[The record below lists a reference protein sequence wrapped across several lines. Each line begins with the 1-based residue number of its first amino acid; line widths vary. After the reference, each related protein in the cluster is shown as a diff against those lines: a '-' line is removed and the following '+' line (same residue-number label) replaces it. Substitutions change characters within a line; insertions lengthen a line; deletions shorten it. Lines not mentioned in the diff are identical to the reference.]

1 MPKKTLLPANVYTRL
16 RPISSGEVDGH
27 GVGEAVDKQL
37 AGFEEGAMLIK
48 TTRTGAVERFEFPKE
63 VIGPDSTQEQVFDT
77 VAPELLEGYLT
88 GDNNALLFAY
98 GQTGTGKTHTMFGPS
113 ASLASPT
120 PHEDWGLLPRVVNAS
135 LQHIAKN
142 TSKVF
147 KMTLSAVEFYCWAAW
162 DLNADVR
169 NLVTATPSGDIF
181 GHTSTEIASVAEIA
195 PFVERVYGNRKV
207 SKTKM
212 NAGSSRS
219 HVCIILTLY
228 QVNKAHGGEGA
239 DFVQTT
245 FSIVD
250 LAGSERPGK
259 TGAERVDTLTASLEA
274 KKALETGKE
283 LSTAAQGSLINMELT
298 FLTTAFNV
306 ATEAWQKGRAFKP
319 QTDWAPTLW
328 YLTGCCTGKARLGVV
343 VAISQSPQ
351 NGWETWFSCTWGAN
365 IAKLKAP
372 CNKQKP
378 TNICKAAKTTVKELE
393 AAEAA
398 LAKTD
403 LKSRSGAKFF
413 AFRQGMVAYCKQRLE
428 YLTALQ
434 EAAGWDATG
443 VEADETSDALMEIMA
458 LDIKRAFELFDRN
471 GDGTI
476 DKGELIAILSRGNG
490 LHTFPD
496 EASAAKVCDDILE
509 HFGVEGV
516 LHEEGF
522 VQWWREEL
530 RFKKMSVE
538 EKHQWF
544 EDNPEYADFKVQW
557 EATL

>member
-1 MPKKTLLPANVYTRL
+1 MPKKTLLPAHVYTRL

-37 AGFEEGAMLIK
+37 AGYEDGAMLIK
-48 TTRTGAVERFEFPKE
+48 TTRTGEVERFEFPKE
-63 VIGPDSTQEQVFDT
+63 VIGPESTQEQVYDT
-77 VAPELLEGYLT
+77 VAPDLLDGFLA

-120 PHEDWGLLPRVVNAS
+120 PHDDWGLLPRVVNAS
-135 LQHIAKN
+135 IQHAAAE
-142 TSKVF
+142 TGKVF
-147 KMTLSAVEFYCWAAW
+147 KLALSAIEFYCFAAW

-169 NLVTATPSGDIF
+169 NLVTATPGGDIF
-181 GHTSTEIASVAEIA
+181 GHRSTEISSVDEIA
-195 PFVERVYGNRKV
+195 PFIERVYGNRKV

-228 QVNKAHGGEGA
+228 QVDKASS
-239 DFVQTT
+239 DFSETT

-259 TGAERVDTLTASLEA
+259 TGAERVDALTASMEA
-274 KKALETGKE
+274 KKALETGKD
-283 LSTAAQGSLINMELT
+283 LSTGAQGSLINMELT
-298 FLTTAFNV
+298 LLTTAFSV
-306 ATEAWQKGRAFKP
+306 AAESWQKGRAFKP

-351 NGWETWFSCTWGAN
+351 NGWETWFSCTWGAS

-372 CNKQKP
+372 CIKQTP
-378 TNICKAAKTTVKELE
+378 VNVSKAAKTTAKELE

-403 LKSRSGAKFF
+403 PTSRSGAKFY
-413 AFRQGMVAYCKQRLE
+413 AFRQGMVAYCQQRLE
-428 YLTALQ
+428 YLTTLQ
-434 EAAGWDATG
+434 AAAGSDATG

-458 LDIKRAFELFDRN
+458 LDIKRAFSLFDRN

-476 DKGELIAILSRGNG
+476 DKSELIAILSRGNG

-509 HFGVEGV
+509 HFGTEGV
-516 LHEEGF
+516 LYEEGF

-530 RFKKMSVE
+530 RFKRMSVE
-538 EKHQWF
+538 EKYQWF
-544 EDNPEYADFKVQW
+544 EDNPQHADYKEQW
-557 EATL
+557 EQTL